1 MSLQIERMNCSLET
15 PDYLLIGSL
24 AKLYLVD
31 KQSAKIID
39 SLQVAR
45 NIYSICSISATVFVV
60 AE

>member
-1 MSLQIERMNCSLET
+1 MNCSLET